1 MARAIAFQW
10 QVVQQGRQVTAHWS
24 HRHHYS
30 RRRCR
35 AGAEHVQLAKLVDW
49 RAGAWRPSLCRIPG
63 RAVYAALRVRPCVD
77 GSRARRQRRRRSPG
91 GRRPRHGPRRCG
103 RRHRRRRRAAENG
116 RGTSGVNQSIRVS
129 ERMAAQRGDL
139 TTAEHG
145 STRTASTA
153 SGAVVR
159 WIARRACCCADLV
172 FRALRFLSFPTGATV
187 DILTKIPGTV
197 GYQ

>member
-1 MARAIAFQW
+1 MPCKFNPHVPKQDHARVARAIAFQW

-30 RRRCR
+30 RRRRRTGAKHLQR
-35 AGAEHVQLAKLVDW
+35 AKQVDW
-49 RAGAWRPSLCRIPG
+49 RAGAWRLSLCRIPG
-63 RAVYAALRVRPCVD
+63 RAVYAALCVRPCVD

-139 TTAEHG
+139 TAAKHG

-153 SGAVVR
+153 SGAVAR
-159 WIARRACCCADLV
+159 RIARRAICCADLL
-172 FRALRFLSFPTGATV
+172 F
-187 DILTKIPGTV
+187 
-197 GYQ
+197 

>member
-1 MARAIAFQW
+1 MNSSTGALLLPC
-10 QVVQQGRQVTAHWS
+10 GRPYDTTGTV
-24 HRHHYS
+24 
-30 RRRCR
+30 C
-35 AGAEHVQLAKLVDW
+35 HVPLAS
-49 RAGAWRPSLCRIPG
+49 GAWRPSLSRIPG
-63 RAVYAALRVRPCVD
+63 RAVYAALCVRPCVD
-77 GSRARRQRRRRSPG
+77 GSRARRQRQRRSPG

-159 WIARRACCCADLV
+159 RVARWPCFLARAM
-172 FRALRFLSFPTGATV
+172 FRASRFLSIPTGTFFG
-187 DILTKIPGTV
+187 ILNSRTGTL
-197 GYQ
+197 